1 MGRAK
6 VHRFVIF
13 ARFFALS
20 SSECAKISKKAEAI
34 AEYIAENDYL
44 CTRNVIKKQKD
55 MATTTDTAPKRRISK
70 TMRWARAHK
79 GFIYEVTDPELRSQL
94 ANYRNKEKK
103 DA

>member
-13 ARFFALS
+13 ACFFALS

-44 CTRNVIKKQKD
+44 CTETLLKSKRIWQQRLLLPRRGGFQK
-55 MATTTDTAPKRRISK
+55 P
-70 TMRWARAHK
+70 
-79 GFIYEVTDPELRSQL
+79 
-94 ANYRNKEKK
+94 
-103 DA
+103 